1 LHIALSM
8 VGLAIYMRYKE
19 PKKMIIALNGVSVLC
34 YTVAIGYIAFICYI
48 TNQNLIARGYITSS
62 LPNKGKYLAIA
73 ISFLMLVSFLI
84 MRSAITHDVKQ
95 IVEEQI
101 KTFTFTFAVC
111 FTALVLIT
119 VLLYVITFS
128 NLFTMNGR
136 LTNI

>member
-1 LHIALSM
+1 
-8 VGLAIYMRYKE
+8 
-19 PKKMIIALNGVSVLC
+19 MIIALNGVSVLC
-34 YTVAIGYIAFICYI
+34 YTVAIGYITFICYI
-48 TNQNLIARGYITSS
+48 TGQNLIARGYITSS